1 MRLHDLKPRA
11 GSKHR
16 RKRLGQG
23 ESSGHGKTNERWR
36 RVHLT
41 LGVGRPVL
49 RGWALDPGTATWI
62 SLVILG
68 LIHGINTEPVRLR
81 GGSGLLSPFNCGELD
96 RGRASFQPNTAGVQY
111 ILSGRNARLNLLPLD
126 GTGSGHRALLGPG
139 LGLPGFGFPDWQST
153 APRQVGAAAS
163 DLSTRMRHPID
174 SSRNL

>member
-1 MRLHDLKPRA
+1 MHASNRGGDLSNLRTAPHT
-11 GSKHR
+11 SCNT
-16 RKRLGQG
+16 L
-23 ESSGHGKTNERWR
+23 
-36 RVHLT
+36 HLT

-163 DLSTRMRHPID
+163 DLSTRMR
-174 SSRNL
+174 